1 MNIKIKLLIFKTML
15 NFKIYTQLDIATIIV
30 RLIDYYRLSLVKNL
44 DDCIITVAFNTL
56 GDLKLSYDNN
66 TRIIRITT
74 LAKYTNHIIKIN
86 ELIDGTLYIN
96 DKKYNNSFD
105 KFTKE
110 LLIITE
116 NNIKI
121 RDLIDEY
128 RNRIL
133 NL

>member
-1 MNIKIKLLIFKTML
+1 ML

>member
-1 MNIKIKLLIFKTML
+1 ML

-44 DDCIITVAFNTL
+44 DDCIITVAFHTL

-105 KFTKE
+105 KFSKE